1 MTDDLLTAT
10 MTVADHELDD
20 PAVHTAARAVIDD
33 LASIPRSLTP
43 PRRQGRRA
51 VAAAAAVVALAAGIA
66 GYALTAG
73 GSSKTELRETAV
85 SAGGPGQAAPSA
97 PADVCRQVTA
107 WLEADLAAA
116 DPAGTDQDRDVGRAR
131 AALAL
136 AQLEGL
142 RDLALDAG
150 DEGLARRIEVFMAT
164 AQSGDRLATEASAS
178 EGFGGD
184 ACA

>member
-1 MTDDLLTAT
+1 MTDDLLSAT

-20 PAVHTAARAVIDD
+20 PAVHAAARAVIDGV
-33 LASIPRSLTP
+33 ASIPPSLAP

-51 VAAAAAVVALAAGIA
+51 VAAAAAAVALGVGVA

-73 GSSKTELRETAV
+73 SRSETELRDTAV
-85 SAGGPGQAAPSA
+85 SAGGPGQAAPPA

-116 DPAGTDQDRDVGRAR
+116 DPTATDQDRDIGRAR

-136 AQLEGL
+136 ARLEGL
-142 RDLALDAG
+142 RDVALDAG
-150 DEGLARRIEVFMAT
+150 DEDLARRIEVFMAT
-164 AQSGDRLATEASAS
+164 AQSGDRLAVEANASA
-178 EGFGGD
+178 GFGGD